1 MHSGWVSRLLHQTG
15 PFAQRNVRS
24 YAWFTIFFNARAYY
38 PILAIFFT
46 DLGLSLDQ
54 FVLLNFVWAGT
65 IVLFEVPSG
74 ALADTLGRKRLL
86 VLASVLMVIE
96 LGVLLGA
103 PQGGGLGLFWLCL
116 VNRVLSGMAE
126 AAVSGAD
133 EALAYD
139 SLASGDREREWDEV
153 LGTVM
158 RWKAFAFL
166 LAMTLGGL
174 MYDPSWLNHLTGFE
188 LSEQVAHRL
197 PVAVVFCQGL
207 VCLAIALGFR
217 ETLEP
222 HPGLFWERCQRAMG
236 LTMRTAKRVFTT
248 RAIAVVIG
256 AGLLIDAVA
265 RNFATINS
273 EYFRL
278 IEIPAWVFGMI
289 GSVVAVGNWFVPA
302 VAVRLNRRFS
312 PLAVLAVAAG
322 VMLVSLGMLA
332 FAWPWFGLVPAL
344 VLMALMAFVNFTLSR
359 FLHQRAESH
368 ERATVLSVKGL
379 SFNLGY
385 GAYSLGFSLLLA
397 GMRETAEAPFQQALG
412 WQVGLVGVLVGA
424 YFFWAWKKR

>member
-1 MHSGWVSRLLHQTG
+1 MSRLLNRTG
-15 PFAQRNVRS
+15 PFAQRNVRL
-24 YAWFTIFFNARAYY
+24 YAWFTVLFNARAYY
-38 PILAIFFT
+38 PVLAIFFT
-46 DLGLSLDQ
+46 DLGLTLDQ

-103 PQGGGLGLFWLCL
+103 PQGGGMLLFVLCL
-116 VNRVLSGMAE
+116 VNRVLSGVAE

-139 SLASGDREREWDEV
+139 SLAEDNREQDWDEV

-166 LAMTLGGL
+166 LAMTAGGL
-174 MYDPSWLNHLTGFE
+174 MYDPTWLRYLTGIE
-188 LSEQVAHRL
+188 IDKSVAHRL
-197 PVAVVFCQGL
+197 PIALVFCQGL
-207 VCLAIALGFR
+207 WCLAIALRFQ
-217 ETLEP
+217 ETLVP
-222 HPGLFWERCQRAMG
+222 HPGLFAERCRRAMV
-236 LTMRTAKRVFTT
+236 LTLRTAKRVFTT
-248 RAIAVVIG
+248 RSIAIVIG
-256 AGLLIDAVA
+256 AGLLVDAVA

-273 EYFRL
+273 VYYRL

-289 GSVVAVGNWFVPA
+289 GSLVAVGNWFVPA
-302 VAVRLNRRFS
+302 IATRLNRRFS
-312 PLAVLAVAAG
+312 PLTVLAMAAG
-322 VMLVSLGMLA
+322 ALMLSLGLLA
-332 FAWPWFGLVPAL
+332 FAWPWFGLLPAL

-359 FLHQRAESH
+359 FLHQQAESH

-379 SFNLGY
+379 TFNLGY
-385 GAYSLGFSLLLA
+385 GAYSLGFSALLA
-397 GMRETAEAPFQQALG
+397 GLREQSESSFQQALG
-412 WQVGLVGVLVGA
+412 WQVVIVGA
-424 YFFWAWKKR
+424 LVVPYFIWAWRKK